1 MVLNYIWLAFFLIAF
16 VIAALKAIVEGDM
29 SLFPS
34 LVEAM
39 FDNAKKGFEISLGL
53 TGAMALW
60 MGLLNIGEQSGL
72 IGVVARWVTPF
83 FAKLFPEV
91 PAGHPV
97 MGAMLMNF
105 SANMLGLDNAA
116 TPLGLKAMQ
125 GLQTLNPEKET
136 ASNAQIMFLVIN
148 TAGLTLI
155 PVSVMAL
162 RLQAGASNPADV
174 FLPSLIGTSISAI
187 SGIIIVSLWQRVN
200 LLNWVVLG
208 VLGVFCAFLAG
219 LVTLLAGMPEEQL
232 SKVSAGAS
240 SLILLVIVV
249 GILTYGMRKGLNVY
263 DHFIDG
269 AKQAFETAV
278 KIIPYI
284 LAMLVAIGVF
294 RASGALDYVLQGFAF
309 VASGLGLD
317 TGFVNALP
325 TGLIKPFS
333 GGGARGL
340 MVEAMKTYGPDSFT
354 GRLVCVLQGSTETTF
369 YVLAVYFGS
378 VGIKR
383 TRYAAT
389 AGLLV
394 DLIGIIAA
402 IYLGYLFFGHLAGP
416 AGSAPIPTSLPH

>member
-1 MVLNYIWLAFFLIAF
+1 
-16 VIAALKAIVEGDM
+16 
-29 SLFPS
+29 
-34 LVEAM
+34 
-39 FDNAKKGFEISLGL
+39 
-53 TGAMALW
+53 
-60 MGLLNIGEQSGL
+60 
-72 IGVVARWVTPF
+72 
-83 FAKLFPEV
+83 
-91 PAGHPV
+91 
-97 MGAMLMNF
+97 MNF

-187 SGIIIVSLWQRVN
+187 SGIIIVSLWQRIN

-219 LVTLLAGMPEEQL
+219 LVTLLAGMPEKQL

-325 TGLIKPFS
+325 TGLMKPFS

-354 GRLVCVLQGSTETTF
+354 GRLVCILQGSTETTF

>member
-16 VIAALKAIVEGDM
+16 VIAALKAVIEGDM

-162 RLQAGASNPADV
+162 RLQAGSANPSDV
-174 FLPSLIGTSISAI
+174 FLPSLIGTSVSAI
-187 SGIIIVSLWQRVN
+187 SGIIIVSLWQRIN

-208 VLGVFCAFLAG
+208 VLGIFCALLAG

-249 GILTYGMRKGLNVY
+249 SILTYGMRKGLNVY

-309 VASGLGLD
+309 VAGSLGLD

-325 TGLIKPFS
+325 TGLMKPFS

-402 IYLGYLFFGHLAGP
+402 IYLGYLFFGSLAGL
-416 AGSAPIPTSLPH
+416 AVSAPIPTSLPH

>member
-1 MVLNYIWLAFFLIAF
+1 MVLNYIWLAFFIIAF
-16 VIAALKAIVEGDM
+16 VIALIKAIFWGDLT
-29 SLFPS
+29 LFPS
-34 LVEAM
+34 LVEAL
-39 FDNAKKGFEISLGL
+39 FENAKKGFEISIGL

-60 MGLLNIGEQSGL
+60 MGLLNIGQEAGL
-72 IGVVARWVTPF
+72 IKIIAKWVTPF
-83 FAKLFPEV
+83 FSKLFPEV
-91 PAGHPV
+91 PTGHPV
-97 MGAMLMNF
+97 MGSMLMNF

-125 GLQTLNPEKET
+125 ELQELNTNKEV

-174 FLPSLIGTSISAI
+174 FLPCLIGTSVSAI
-187 SGIIIVSLWQRVN
+187 FGILLVSLWQKIN
-200 LLNWVVLG
+200 LLQPIVL
-208 VLGVFCAFLAG
+208 LTLLVFCALLAG
-219 LVTLLAGMPEEQL
+219 LVSLLSGLSESQL
-232 SKVSAGAS
+232 NSYSSGAS
-240 SLILLVIVV
+240 GLILMSIIITILIF
-249 GILTYGMRKGLNVY
+249 GIRKKLNVY

-269 AKQAFETAV
+269 AKQAFATAIQ
-278 KIIPYI
+278 IIPYI

-294 RASGALDYVLQGFAF
+294 RASGALDYTLNGFSYIIQLA
-309 VASGLGLD
+309 GLD
-317 TGFVNALP
+317 AGFVNALP
-325 TGLIKPFS
+325 TGLMKPFS

-369 YVLAVYFGS
+369 YILAVYFGS
-378 VGIKR
+378 VGIKQ

-389 AGLLV
+389 VGLIV

-402 IYLGYLFFGHLAGP
+402 ILLGYLFFG
-416 AGSAPIPTSLPH
+416 

>member
-187 SGIIIVSLWQRVN
+187 SGIIIVSLWQRIN

-325 TGLIKPFS
+325 TGLMKPFS

>member
-219 LVTLLAGMPEEQL
+219 LVTLLAGMPEKQL

-325 TGLIKPFS
+325 TGLMKPFS